1 MCVIRNLLGCLYK
14 TKYYFIVTVCKQT
27 SKLLSLLDLVHKL
40 VYTGSS
46 RHLLC
51 RKWLSITAWQHE
63 MIKYLVPVKIGWK
76 IKFTEIWSLFLVAGN
91 VFVYIYIKLLV
102 IPAYLLP
109 IIAYFWRWRITTV
122 NNLVTTEIISQIL
135 NNLLR

>member
-91 VFVYIYIKLLV
+91 VFVYIYK
-102 IPAYLLP
+102 
-109 IIAYFWRWRITTV
+109 IACHTGLFTADRRIFWRWRITTV